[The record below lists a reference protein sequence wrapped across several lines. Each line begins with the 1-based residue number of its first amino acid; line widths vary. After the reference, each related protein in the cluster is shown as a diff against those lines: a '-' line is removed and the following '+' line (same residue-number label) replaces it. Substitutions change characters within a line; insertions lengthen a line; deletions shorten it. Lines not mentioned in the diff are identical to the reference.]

1 MKLAIGTAQ
10 FGMRYGISNVSGK
23 VSLADGEAILKY
35 AASTGIDTI
44 DTAMAYGDSEQVLGN
59 IGLEGFNVVTKL
71 PEIPD
76 YITDI
81 EGWVIKSVKD
91 SVSRLGVEC
100 LYGLL
105 LHRPGQLFGPKGV
118 EILSALRLLKELGIV
133 KNLGVSVSAPCEFD
147 ALFDIYDFDVV
158 QCPFNL
164 VDRRLINSGWLEKL
178 STAGV
183 EIHIRSSFLQGL
195 LLIPRDSIPSKFKA
209 WNILWDDWDR
219 WLCANK
225 ASPLEACIS
234 YVLSFPEITRVVVGV
249 ETQSQ
254 LVEIIGA
261 ASGTSINSY
270 PDISSDVT
278 DLINPANWNVS

>member
-10 FGMRYGISNVSGK
+10 FGMKYGISNVRGK
-23 VSLADGEAILKY
+23 VSQEGGKAILKY
-35 AASTGIDTI
+35 AVSAGVDII

-59 IGLEGFNVVTKL
+59 IGVDGFNVVTKL
-71 PEIPD
+71 PEIPEH
-76 YITDI
+76 I
-81 EGWVIKSVKD
+81 EDVESWVITAGKE
-91 SVSRLGVEC
+91 SVSRLGVES

-105 LHRPGQLFGPKGV
+105 LHRPGQLFEPKGV
-118 EILSALRLLKELGIV
+118 KILSALRLLKELGIV
-133 KNLGVSVSAPCEFD
+133 KNLGVSVSAPYEFD

-225 ASPLEACIS
+225 ASPLDACIS
-234 YVLSFPEITRVVVGV
+234 YVLSFPEITRVIVGL

-254 LVEIIGA
+254 LAEIIGA

-270 PDISSDVT
+270 PDISSDAK
-278 DLINPANWNVS
+278 DLINPANWNIS